1 MSRNI
6 LRMCVITL
14 QQRVAHSLGMR
25 VIKVPSVLHVL
36 FGMSVTRLAEQ
47 LSSNSASVCII

>member
-6 LRMCVITL
+6 LRMCVITM
-14 QQRVAHSLGMR
+14 QQRFAHSLGMR
-25 VIKVPSVLHVL
+25 VIKVPSVVHIL

-47 LSSNSASVCII
+47 LSSNSTSVYII